1 MPCPVVRMPSVARH
15 LSLRLAVLGLAM
27 PVLNAFAAAAIV
39 TPWGSVAEPRLPGTL
54 CGAPLQARLRATD
67 GNLDALD
74 EDPRNSAPDQA
85 RIQSA
90 IDACTPGAAVKLVA
104 GPAGAAFLSGPLT
117 LKSGVSLWIDRGV
130 TLYASRNPRDYDNG
144 HGTCGSATA
153 DPQRSCR
160 ALITATD
167 TVGSGLY
174 GGGVIEGRG
183 GSLFT
188 DGPNRG
194 RRSGWDVAYQNKSS
208 GLHAQ
213 NPRLL
218 QVNGGRDFTLYDL
231 TLEDAPNFHV
241 VTDGTRGVTAW
252 GLRILTPSRVYSRP
266 GYLCPPGSTPDQ
278 RTPATCFTPGTVK
291 NTDGFD
297 PMRSSQ
303 VLLAHSAIS
312 TGDDQ
317 VAIKAGKAPGSQGLV
332 FAHNLFYFGHGLSIG
347 SETQAGVS
355 DVQVQDLVMDGGDE
369 ANGNGLRIKSNAAVG
384 GVVRNVT
391 YGDICLKNVAHP
403 LVFDSFYAKDTGGQ
417 APEFRDI
424 AIHGL
429 RDLGRAD
436 GKPGQLILAGY
447 PGHPLQLQLDDVVF
461 EGREPEVTL
470 VQPVRLRLGP
480 GPVSFAKQLAAAG
493 AEVIPVKAGSGS
505 PVDCSFVPLRQALPD
520 APP

>member
-1 MPCPVVRMPSVARH
+1 MPSTPSPLLFRA
-15 LSLRLAVLGLAM
+15 AFLGLA
-27 PVLNAFAAAAIV
+27 LHATSATADDAIA
-39 TPWGSVAEPRLPGTL
+39 TPWGRILEPRLPSAL
-54 CGAPLQARLRATD
+54 CGTPLQARLRATD

-74 EDPRNSAPDQA
+74 EDPHDSAPDQA
-85 RIQSA
+85 RLQKA

-104 GPAGAAFLSGPLT
+104 GPEGAAFLSGPLV

-144 HGTCGSATA
+144 RGTCGSATVE
-153 DPQRSCR
+153 PQRSCR

-194 RRSGWDVAYQNKSS
+194 QRSGWDVAYQNKSS

-213 NPRLL
+213 LPRLI
-218 QVNGGRDFTLYDL
+218 QVDGGRDFRLYDL
-231 TLEDAPNFHV
+231 TLEDAAHFHV
-241 VTDGTRGVTAW
+241 VTDGTHGVTAW
-252 GLRILTPSRVYSRP
+252 GLKILTPSRLYSRP
-266 GYLCPPGSTPDQ
+266 GYACPPGSTPDQ

-297 PMRSSQ
+297 PMQSSQ

-317 VAIKAGKAPGSQGLV
+317 VAIKAGKAPGSQDLV

-355 DVQVQDLVMDGGDE
+355 DVQVRDLVMDGGDE

-391 YGDICLKNVAHP
+391 YSAICLKNVAHP
-403 LVFDSFYAKDTGGQ
+403 LVFDSFYAKSQGSQ
-417 APEFRDI
+417 VPEFRDI
-424 AIHGL
+424 ALHGL

-436 GKPGQLILAGY
+436 GKPGQLLLAGY

-461 EGREPEVTL
+461 DGRQPEVKL
-470 VQPVRLRLGP
+470 MQPVRLRLGP
-480 GPVSFAKQLAAAG
+480 GPVSFAKQLVAAG
-493 AEVIPVKAGSGS
+493 AEVIPVGTGGSGQDRA
-505 PVDCSFVPLRQALPD
+505 VDCTFVPLRQALPD